1 MEVDAGR
8 ARQLSL
14 FRPLG
19 TVPTTPPDE
28 PLTPVAGA
36 PWRDDWMWIL
46 TGVVGYQRNSCGY
59 CKSDDGSELHFALL
73 RDKPD
78 TSQVHPTTPAPWPCG
93 PSTMRISFSGAGDG
107 MSLDHR

>member
-1 MEVDAGR
+1 MEVDAER

-59 CKSDDGSELHFALL
+59 CKSDDGSELHLRSFVISLTRRRCILLLQLPGRAAPAL
-73 RDKPD
+73 
-78 TSQVHPTTPAPWPCG
+78 
-93 PSTMRISFSGAGDG
+93 
-107 MSLDHR
+107 